1 MVKYISLLVVLLLVG
16 CEDINSSEPYSNYQP
31 VLEISMDLPITDD
44 GLYVFNYPNNAPHT
58 YTSVEYISSPMERVF
73 WYSPDTFVVYHMYH
87 YFTQPIINYS
97 TYTSSDSTGKQMI
110 YIYQPHINDTLSVIG
125 CIQGDYCKE
134 VSFIVTE

>member
-1 MVKYISLLVVLLLVG
+1 
-16 CEDINSSEPYSNYQP
+16 
-31 VLEISMDLPITDD
+31 MDLPITDD

-58 YTSVEYISSPMERVF
+58 YTSVEYIS
-73 WYSPDTFVVYHMYH
+73 
-87 YFTQPIINYS
+87 QPIINYS

-110 YIYQPHINDTLSVIG
+110 YIYQPHINDTLSVMG